1 MKNITELREQLRD
14 MQDELKRLANA
25 AMMAADDKNATAED
39 LDKHRNAVKA
49 QKTRIDMV
57 RDAIAD
63 LEGAQQKKA
72 PAENKTL
79 KDMRAS
85 NEYHRAFAESIRMGL
100 SPNRSCPND
109 SLRVLYDALT
119 IGGGS
124 TPGEDGGFLV
134 PEDGDTTIRELM
146 RSMGDLS
153 PVFNEEDVSTNSGWR
168 NRDAAPEKGF
178 TKLSGE
184 VTENAV
190 PEDDQPEFSRVDFVL
205 DTYGL
210 NIPISRELMQDE
222 DANLLAYL
230 YRWFAKKL
238 VITRNGLLLNNLSS
252 LSAAVLP
259 SDTDAATIKGIKKLL
274 NVTLDPMLSVDAALI
289 TNQDG
294 FNVLDCLMDD
304 MGRPM
309 IQPDM
314 KSGDWT
320 VFGGR
325 KVLVMPNRMLKT
337 TGNQAPL
344 HVGNFN
350 QYATLFSRMPL
361 EVASTDVGG
370 KAWRSNSVEV
380 RAIARMTSKV
390 FDAEAACA
398 AKITIPTA

>member
-1 MKNITELREQLRD
+1 MKNLTELREQLRD
-14 MQDELKRLANA
+14 MQDELKRLTNA
-25 AMMAADDKNATAED
+25 AMMAADDNNATAED

-72 PAENKTL
+72 PAENKSL
-79 KDMRAS
+79 KAMRAS
-85 NEYHRAFAESIRMGL
+85 NEYRHAFAESIRMGL
-100 SPNRSCPND
+100 SPNRSCPSDN
-109 SLRVLYDALT
+109 LRVLYDALT

-134 PEDGDTTIRELM
+134 PEDGDTQIRELM

-153 PVFNEEDVSTNSGWR
+153 SVFNEENVSTNSGWR
-168 NRDAAPEKGF
+168 NCDVAPEKGF

-184 VTENAV
+184 ATENAV
-190 PEDDQPEFSRVDFVL
+190 PEDDQPEFVRKDFTL

-238 VITRNGLLLNNLSS
+238 VITRNGLLLNNLST
-252 LSAAVLP
+252 LSASVL
-259 SDTDAATIKGIKKLL
+259 SGDTDAAIIKGIKKLL

-294 FNVLDCLMDD
+294 FNAMDCLMDE

-309 IQPDM
+309 LQPDM

-325 KVLVMPNRMLKT
+325 KVLVVPNRMLKT
-337 TGNQAPL
+337 AGNQAPL
-344 HVGNFN
+344 YVGNFK

-361 EVASTDVGG
+361 EIASTDVGG

-398 AKITIPTA
+398 AKLTIPTT